1 MRRPTCGTA
10 VALLAASLTLS
21 PHSCVAA
28 TYPQWCISLRSTCAW
43 WLALAASGSEVSSIS
58 DSASGSISGGP
69 HRKPCDGRAVFVSHM
84 NPEYAGRA
92 SPHLWR
98 AVGSVLKSSLTL
110 RFASVIRGWRCMNSL
125 GAEFCE
131 LTREVSVKRLVRL
144 SCTTLGIPLVRLS
157 CTTLLWVVLEKLVSA
172 VSAPARLPS
181 RSPVTAC
188 GVGDLLTSEE
198 LFTNRFTN
206 SCNKF
211 YEQAPKARRKTVAT
225 LDKFQDKLDIC
236 HRQKSH
242 LRIPHY
248 SISASIP
255 RQ

>member
-110 RFASVIRGWRCMNSL
+110 RFASVIRGWRCMNWAL
-125 GAEFCE
+125 L
-131 LTREVSVKRLVRL
+131 LTVKQDTVKT
-144 SCTTLGIPLVRLS
+144 SK
-157 CTTLLWVVLEKLVSA
+157 KLVST
-172 VSAPARLPS
+172 APTRLPS
-181 RSPVTAC
+181 RSP
-188 GVGDLLTSEE
+188 VGDLLTSEE
-198 LFTNRFTN
+198 LFTN

-225 LDKFQDKLDIC
+225 LDKLDIC
-236 HRQKSH
+236 HRQKRAYHTIHKRVDTAPVGRGGTDPQASH
-242 LRIPHY
+242 
-248 SISASIP
+248 SAQHQTVAP
-255 RQ
+255 LA